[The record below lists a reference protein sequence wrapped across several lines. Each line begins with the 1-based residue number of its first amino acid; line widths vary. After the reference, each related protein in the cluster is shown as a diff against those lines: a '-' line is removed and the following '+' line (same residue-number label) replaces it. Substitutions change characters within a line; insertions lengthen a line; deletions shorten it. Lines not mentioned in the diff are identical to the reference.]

1 MYVMYKK
8 HKYLLSPLA
17 SAEIESTIFEGLQ
30 PGKYSEYSN
39 VQFVVTFY
47 FRGQH
52 SVNNMVNPSED
63 IDVEMERQRLFGGR
77 TGNDVLLLYNL
88 RKCYGGFNK
97 KNAAVENISL
107 GITKG
112 EVKRTFF
119 SFRITLDS
127 EQLFGPAYLQS
138 NYGCSSRTTLIVA
151 ISVN

>member
-1 MYVMYKK
+1 MYKK
-8 HKYLLSPLA
+8 HKYFLSSLD
-17 SAEIESTIFEGLQ
+17 SAEVESTIFEGLQ
-30 PGKYSEYSN
+30 LGKYSEYSN

-52 SVNNMVNPSED
+52 LVNSVVNPSED
-63 IDVEMERQRLFGGR
+63 TDVEMERQRLSRGR

-97 KNAAVENISL
+97 KNTAVENISL

-119 SFRITLDS
+119 SFRVTLDS

-138 NYGCSSRTTLIVA
+138 KYGR
-151 ISVN
+151 